1 MQFLLTH
8 TITHTAIHYSYTLQ
22 AWVASTP
29 ELANT
34 CFPNPV
40 KPLSDGTGVEPLVY
54 ADGEPCVTIEG
65 EVNKVCVCV
74 CVCVY
79 VCLRSSSLKH
89 SVKYACTWCFSCS
102 GSCAMEFL

>member
-1 MQFLLTH
+1 MLILLT
-8 TITHTAIHYSYTLQ
+8 Q

-40 KPLSDGTGVEPLVY
+40 EPLSDGTGVEPLVY

-65 EVNKVCVCV
+65 EVNKVCVCMSDI
-74 CVCVY
+74 CALAH
-79 VCLRSSSLKH
+79 VCLHCSAVVLAQDVVITVVAVCAPTFELQRYFV
-89 SVKYACTWCFSCS
+89 SVYS
-102 GSCAMEFL
+102 ELL